1 MTSRREL
8 ILALAAAAA
17 LVILRSWVFVAY
29 EQAFFTSDQ
38 AIVGL
43 MAKHIAEG
51 RAFPLF
57 FYGQSYML
65 AVEAYVAAPFLLIG
79 GPTVASLHASIV
91 AWNLAAAALM
101 ILGLQRFAGLRPF
114 YGLVAAAVFVFAPPE
129 TSALLTEAQGG
140 SIEPF
145 VYVLLLWWLREKPL
159 ALGALLAFGFLNR
172 EFTIFALPGLLIA
185 DLWERRRTPTA
196 AVVVSTRAPF
206 WRHWLLALVAFAAV
220 WEASTALQPYAD
232 FMGPG
237 TRGQMLRGY
246 PSSQLASVSER
257 TNVSLAEFPARL
269 RNTAGRFLP
278 LLMGGVRYED
288 SAVQGRD
295 WARWPILLALLAML
309 ARVGVHRPWSRV
321 QGHPRSFAFYI
332 LCTGCVVLMA
342 FSLVRTP
349 TEGTLRYVLMLL
361 LLPVGIVATLLAIE
375 PRRAVRAAVCALV
388 AVWMVG
394 SAVDHVAFARRYLAG
409 QPNDARLLADGL
421 VANGVTVARA
431 PYWIAYK
438 LTFLAGEKLTVAST
452 DVVRIEEYQKEAD
465 AAGPSILEIRRV
477 SESLKQLR
485 ETPDKR

>member
-1 MTSRREL
+1 M
-8 ILALAAAAA
+8 LALGVAAV

-43 MAKHIAEG
+43 MAKHISEG

-65 AVEAYVAAPFLLIG
+65 AVEAYVAAPFLLVG
-79 GPTVASLHASIV
+79 GPTVASLHLSLV
-91 AWNLAAAALM
+91 AWNLAVAALL
-101 ILGLQRFAGLRPF
+101 IVGLNRFAGLRPF

-145 VYVLLLWWLREKPL
+145 VYVLLLWWLRERPL

-172 EFTIFALPGLLIA
+172 EFTIFALPGLLVA
-185 DLWERRRTPTA
+185 DLWARR
-196 AVVVSTRAPF
+196 SLRAPF

-220 WEASTALQPYAD
+220 WEASAALQPYAD

-246 PSSQLASVSER
+246 PASQLASVSER
-257 TNVSLAEFPARL
+257 TSVSIGELPERFRS
-269 RNTAGRFLP
+269 TAGRFLP

-288 SAVQGRD
+288 SALQGRD
-295 WARWPILLALLAML
+295 WARWVILLALAAML
-309 ARVGVHRPWSRV
+309 ARVLLLRPWSIV
-321 QGHPRSFAFYI
+321 HGSPASFAFYV
-332 LCTGCVVLMA
+332 LCTGFVVLTA

-375 PRRAVRAAVCALV
+375 PRRAVRATVCALV
-388 AVWMVG
+388 GVWMIG
-394 SAVDHVAFARRYLAG
+394 SAVDHLAYARRYMSG

-438 LTFLAGEKLTVAST
+438 LTFMTREKLKIAST
-452 DVVRIEEYQKEAD
+452 DVVRIEQYQRLAD
-465 AAGPSILEIRRV
+465 AAGPSIPEIRRV
-477 SESLKQLR
+477 SESLKQLP
-485 ETPDKR
+485 ETPGKR